1 MKKIIPV
8 IVICGALIGSI
19 VYYESETQDIKQ
31 ESLYINDDFIQF
43 YEMLLDESK
52 LSEEERAAYR
62 ESYRTFLIW
71 SGEEYRQYDPN
82 EYLLEE

>member
-1 MKKIIPV
+1 MKKILP
-8 IVICGALIGSI
+8 IVITCGALIGSI
-19 VYYESETQDIKQ
+19 VYYDAENTYTKQ
-31 ESLYINDDFIQF
+31 QSLYINEDFIQF

-52 LSEEERAAYR
+52 LSEEERIAYR

-71 SGEEYRQYDPN
+71 SGEEYREYDPN